1 MIKKIS
7 EVRLMLNITV
17 SSLYRYVNDELLSI
31 TKEVKH
37 VRKIKNEYMNRLGF
51 NKSIADVNKLIECT
65 ENNIEI
71 INENI
76 VVRQETKNLIN
87 NLEMAI
93 MKNLPEIWICIL
105 EEMTILDNMLIDRK
119 CINLPIFVFD
129 ILSKD
134 TNIVKPVAQ
143 VMQKNWT

>member
-1 MIKKIS
+1 
-7 EVRLMLNITV
+7 MLNITV

-143 VMQKNWT
+143 VMQKN